1 MAVQDS
7 SAVQYAGF
15 WARVAAYFVDFAIIM
30 VAYLVLGLA
39 GVFGGPMVAA
49 LMGVLTF
56 FLNLLYWPVM
66 EASARQATFGK
77 QVLGLQVTHVDGGRT
92 SFLRAL
98 GRHLAKVLSAIPLC
112 LGFVM
117 AAFTGRKQC
126 LHDMVARCVVVQ
138 NGPSRFGKAVLVCGL
153 GLAVTVGAGAA
164 FMKYVAMPH
173 LQKELTGG
181 MQDMMKADMKPAPR
195 PSPAPAPSTPP
206 APAAPPAVAAG
217 PAPDFDALAGAALTG
232 YDKPNTVRAGP
243 AILELSSFFP
253 SSFWLKVHLPQIRG
267 VEAGMPPEITVT
279 RVLDGAGRNYYDP
292 ANTFEKDPFFRRARL
307 SPEAKPVPRYE
318 GTRTVNIERGLGE
331 SSLSRIEG
339 NLRVFI
345 PAEIRTEGFEA
356 ADAGKDRT
364 VHTSTV
370 TLKSLKG
377 ADAVLHYRGASA
389 NLLGVRGLADGKP
402 VDIESRQLPGDA
414 KTVDMDM
421 TVKFK
426 APVTRVEVVVAAGVA
441 ERSFPFVLTRGGTAG
456 PVPPSA
462 SKAAPDNA
470 AAITQV
476 ASPAIQDK
484 PAAASGQAVP
494 PSTTAAVPTPRVDP
508 GTTAQE
514 ARPRATRKPAAPTET
529 AQSAAAPAP
538 VRAPQVACTF
548 KPVMTDA
555 EIAACRQLKESRP
568 VFVEP
573 PPVAAA
579 PNNPNAAPAARAVAT
594 PLRPCEYK
602 PVMSDADRA
611 ACGIR

>member
-1 MAVQDS
+1 MAVDDS

-30 VAYLVLGLA
+30 IAYLVLGIA
-39 GVFGGPMVAA
+39 GIFGGPMVAT
-49 LMGVLTF
+49 LMGVLSF

-66 EASARQATFGK
+66 ESSARQATFGK
-77 QVLGLQVTHVDGGRT
+77 QLLGLQVTTLDGDQT

-98 GRHLAKVLSAIPLC
+98 GRNLAKFLSALPLC

-126 LHDMVARCVVVQ
+126 LHDMVASCVVVQ
-138 NGPSRFGKAVLVCGL
+138 NGPSRFAKALLVSVL
-153 GLAVTVGAGAA
+153 GLAVMVGAGAA
-164 FMKYVAMPH
+164 FMKYVAMPYM
-173 LQKELTGG
+173 QKELTGG
-181 MQDMMKADMKPAPR
+181 MQDMMKADMKTNPAPR
-195 PSPAPAPSTPP
+195 PSPAPAPAAP
-206 APAAPPAVAAG
+206 PAAPPAVASG
-217 PAPDFDALAGAALTG
+217 PAPDFDALAGAALSA

-253 SSFWLKVHLPQIRG
+253 SSFWLKVHLPQIKG

-279 RVLDGAGRNYYDP
+279 RVLDGAGKNYYDP

-307 SPEAKPVPRYE
+307 SPEAKPVPRFE
-318 GTRTVNIERGLGE
+318 GTRTVNIERGLNE

-339 NLRVFI
+339 DLRVFI
-345 PAEIRTEGFEA
+345 PAEIRTETFEA

-377 ADAVLHYRGASA
+377 ADAVLHFRGTSA

-414 KTVDMDM
+414 KTIDMDLAI
-421 TVKFK
+421 KFK
-426 APVTRVEVVVAAGVA
+426 APVTRIEVGIAAGVA

-456 PVPPSA
+456 PVPPTA
-462 SKAAPDNA
+462 GQGADNA
-470 AAITQV
+470 TTSAPAGR
-476 ASPAIQDK
+476 PAIQDK
-484 PAAASGQAVP
+484 PAAA
-494 PSTTAAVPTPRVDP
+494 PSATAAVPTPRADP
-508 GTTAQE
+508 GATSQE
-514 ARPRATRKPAAPTET
+514 ARPRAPRKPAPTEAT
-529 AQSAAAPAP
+529 PSAAGPTA
-538 VRAPQVACTF
+538 VRAPAVVCDF

-573 PPVAAA
+573 RPVAAA
-579 PNNPNAAPAARAVAT
+579 PNNPNAAPAARPVAT
-594 PLRPCEYK
+594 PLPPCEYK

>member
-30 VAYLVLGLA
+30 LAYLVLGIA
-39 GVFGGPMVAA
+39 GVFGGPMVTT
-49 LMGVLTF
+49 LMGVLSF

-77 QVLGLQVTHVDGGRT
+77 QLLGIQVTHVEGGQT

-98 GRHLAKVLSAIPLC
+98 GRNLAKFLSAIPLC

-117 AAFTGRKQC
+117 AAFTARKQC
-126 LHDMVARCVVVQ
+126 LHDMVASCVVVQ
-138 NGPSRFGKAVLVCGL
+138 SGPSRFGKAVLVCV
-153 GLAVTVGAGAA
+153 LALVVMVGAGAA
-164 FMKYVAMPH
+164 FVKYVAMPYM
-173 LQKELTGG
+173 QKELTGG
-181 MQDMMKADMKPAPR
+181 MQDMMKADMKAIPAPK
-195 PSPAPAPSTPP
+195 PSPAPAPAPSPAKPP
-206 APAAPPAVAAG
+206 AAAAG
-217 PAPDFDALAGAALTG
+217 PGPDFDALAGNALAG

-253 SSFWLKVHLPQIRG
+253 ASFWLKVHLPQIKG

-279 RVLDGAGRNYYDP
+279 RVLDGAGRNFYDA

-318 GTRTVNIERGLGE
+318 GTRTVNIERGLSE

-339 NLRVFI
+339 DLRIFI
-345 PAEIRTEGFEA
+345 PADIRTEGFEA
-356 ADAGKDRT
+356 GDTGKDRT

-377 ADAVLHYRGASA
+377 AEAVLHYRGASA
-389 NLLGVRGLADGKP
+389 NLLGVRGLANGKP
-402 VDIESRQLPGDA
+402 VDIESRQLPGNA

-426 APVTRVEVVVAAGVA
+426 GPVTRIEVGVASGVA

-456 PVPPSA
+456 PAPAMATRPASDTAASPPQA
-462 SKAAPDNA
+462 
-470 AAITQV
+470 

-484 PAAASGQAVP
+484 PAAPSPAAAPAPAARAESGPA
-494 PSTTAAVPTPRVDP
+494 
-508 GTTAQE
+508 AQE
-514 ARPRATRKPAAPTET
+514 ARPRAVRKPAAPE
-529 AQSAAAPAP
+529 AAPSAATPTP
-538 VRAPQVACTF
+538 VRAPAVACAF
-548 KPVMTDA
+548 KPVMTDD

-568 VFVEP
+568 VYVEP
-573 PPVAAA
+573 PPLAAA
-579 PNNPNAAPAARAVAT
+579 ANDPNAAKSAGAAAQAATTPAQR
-594 PLRPCEYK
+594 CEYK